1 MSLRPLP
8 ADDLEHVLA
17 HTRPLW
23 ENLRGQRIFI
33 TGGTGFFGMWLLETF
48 THANTALNLGA
59 EAVVLTR
66 DSAAFARKAPH
77 LAGRADL
84 TFVTG
89 DVGNFTFPA
98 GDFTHVI
105 HAATTSGSPVSPE
118 EMTTTI
124 LDGTRRV
131 LEFAAQA
138 HSRRLLYISSGAV
151 YGPQP
156 AHLERIPEDYVGQP
170 TDAYGRGK
178 KAAEQLCL
186 DTWQAGGPE
195 PVIARCFA
203 FVGPHLPLDAH
214 FAVGNF
220 IRDVLAG
227 GPIRIGG
234 DGTPLRSY
242 LHTADLAVWL
252 WTILVSGMPGRAYNV
267 GSDQPVSIA
276 ELARAVAAL
285 RTPAPSVEIAR
296 IPTPGQL
303 PARYVPDTS
312 GATTELTLKIH
323 LPLASALQRTY
334 AWLRTTSHH

>member
-1 MSLRPLP
+1 
-8 ADDLEHVLA
+8 VLA

-23 ENLRGQRIFI
+23 ENLRGRRIFI

-48 THANTALNLGA
+48 THANSALNLGA

-66 DSAAFARKAPH
+66 DPAAFARKAPH

-84 TFVTG
+84 TFVSG
-89 DVGNFTFPA
+89 DVGDFIFPA

-118 EMTTTI
+118 EMTATI
-124 LDGTRRV
+124 VRGTRRV
-131 LEFAAQA
+131 LEFARQA
-138 HSRRLLYISSGAV
+138 HCRRLLYISSGAV

-156 AHLERIPEDYVGQP
+156 AHLERIPEDYLGEP
-170 TDAYGRGK
+170 ADAYGRGK

-186 DTWQAGGPE
+186 DARHTGGPD

-214 FAVGNF
+214 FAAGNF
-220 IRDVLAG
+220 LRDALTG
-227 GPIRIGG
+227 SPIRIAG

-252 WTILVSGMPGRAYNV
+252 WTILFSGTSGRAYNV
-267 GSDQPVSIA
+267 GSHDPVSITELARATASLRSPALPVSIA
-276 ELARAVAAL
+276 
-285 RTPAPSVEIAR
+285 RTPAP
-296 IPTPGQL
+296 GQL
-303 PARYVPDTS
+303 SARYVPDTARAMS
-312 GATTELTLKIH
+312 ELKLCIGI
-323 LPLASALQRTY
+323 PLADALNRTY
-334 AWLRTTSHH
+334 HWHAESTA